1 MHSEL
6 FFIAGGKKMDVIQT
20 NSLTKTYDG
29 KGGISD
35 VTLSIGEGIVYG
47 FLGPNGCGKSTFVRT
62 LLGLLVPTSGEG
74 YILGE
79 PIGTVKSR
87 EQVGYL
93 PELFRY
99 PDWMTGKQLLE
110 THADLCTIPA
120 RQQKKRIEE
129 VVELVGMSG
138 REKGRISGFS
148 KGMSQRIGIACAIL
162 NDPKVIFLD
171 EPTSA
176 LDPIGRKDV
185 RDLMAYLRDQ
195 GKTVFLNSHL
205 LHEVES
211 LCDHVSIVHQ
221 GEMIAQGPWRELMMT
236 EVRVEI
242 VTEGS
247 INVPF
252 PSFVTS
258 FQKGKTVDGR
268 TRWILELEN
277 ERDIPNI
284 LHYLSSNKIDV
295 FEVKPNI
302 PHLEDVFMHWVNQKK
317 ESAYVDNQ

>member
-110 THADLCTIPA
+110 THADLCNIPA

-129 VVELVGMSG
+129 VIELVGMTG

-236 EVRVEI
+236 EARVEI

-252 PSFVTS
+252 PPFVTS

-284 LHYLSSNKIDV
+284 LHYLSANKIDV